1 METGRTVNSQST
13 GASRQRGN
21 GEGERDG
28 GRGREMEGGEKEG
41 GRKEGREEKE
51 GGKGFSDILAIL
63 FIIHAKSPALLCLGH
78 VTGSWV

>member
-1 METGRTVNSQST
+1 MLQWRRDARSIHRALELPD
-13 GASRQRGN
+13 RG
-21 GEGERDG
+21 GM

-41 GRKEGREEKE
+41 ERKEGREEKE